1 MMKDPIDTAAA
12 RLDQGFNCAQS
23 VLVAFAAQLG
33 LDESRALKLAS
44 PFGGGVSRRGEVC
57 GAVTGALM
65 VLGLAQGSDTPAG
78 KEKAYLLGQDFLQR
92 FETRHGTILCR
103 TLIQCDLSTPEGL
116 QQARGRG
123 VFTDLCPQFV
133 RSATEITQTLLVK
146 RA

>member
-1 MMKDPIDTAAA
+1 MNNPVDA
-12 RLDQGFNCAQS
+12 AQS

-78 KEKAYLLGQDFLQR
+78 KESAYLLGQDFLQR
-92 FETRHGTILCR
+92 FEVRHGTILCR
-103 TLIQCDLSTPEGL
+103 KLINCDISTPEGL
-116 QQARGRG
+116 QQARERG
-123 VFTDLCPQFV
+123 VFTALCPLFV
-133 RSATEITQTLLVK
+133 RNATEIARTLLAK
-146 RA
+146 SP